1 MDEELQK
8 LKGESTIP
16 SGAASSSSATTAS
29 QSSTNKK
36 NKKKKKKS
44 SSGSKDK
51 TAPTAATI
59 AALVAKK
66 AAANPNPL
74 ANFQPAPPSRSSH
87 PNPFASPSARFGS
100 DADSDPDEGEG
111 SDDGDDDEDPL
122 LAMDAEL
129 RAALLAAGDELG
141 SDEEEDGVMAG
152 DVDYGMIKNFLKS
165 YEAQGGMAGP
175 VGNLV
180 GRLGKK
186 KGNGGEQ

>member
-1 MDEELQK
+1 MDLD
-8 LKGESTIP
+8 LDDP
-16 SGAASSSSATTAS
+16 FP
-29 QSSTNKK
+29 SSTSANL
-36 NKKKKKKS
+36 
-44 SSGSKDK
+44 
-51 TAPTAATI
+51 PT
-59 AALVAKK
+59 
-66 AAANPNPL
+66 
-74 ANFQPAPPSRSSH
+74 SH